1 MQLNTVTAFFIA
13 ESVCLS
19 ESVRL
24 IRVSMYYPSQCAL
37 SESVTRRSR
46 RPTRISTRARFPVR
60 GRPRRGFPPPYFTRE
75 AAQSAAWR
83 AILCFD
89 DPWKCSECSRT
100 SPPASPSPPPA
111 RRP

>member
-60 GRPRRGFPPPYFTRE
+60 GRPRRGFPPPLLY
-75 AAQSAAWR
+75 A
-83 AILCFD
+83 
-89 DPWKCSECSRT
+89 
-100 SPPASPSPPPA
+100 
-111 RRP
+111 